1 MQKKQIFEY
10 CSVENLK
17 REIKIQR
24 KLVYPHIV
32 KLHHYF
38 EDKENVYLILEYA
51 GNYPIYIKRE
61 WIIVQL
67 FKKKKKV
74 TRVGGFCLFFL
85 NLFRHR
91 LSAQEQYFTS
101 RFEGFSFSKKIKA
114 RKFTIG

>member
-1 MQKKQIFEY
+1 M
-10 CSVENLK
+10 ENLK

-51 GNYPIYIKRE
+51 GNYSINIKRE
-61 WIIVQL
+61 WIIIQL

-85 NLFRHR
+85 NLSWYR
-91 LSAQEQYFTS
+91 LSSQEPYYTS
-101 RFEGFSFSKKIKA
+101 RFEGIHLIIKI
-114 RKFTIG
+114 